1 MATIETTKEK
11 WCQAEVN
18 RVAGELALS
27 REPDAASAAEAYFER
42 ALPPR
47 ASQRR
52 FLERW
57 SGGRGQAP
65 CGEKELAI

>member
-1 MATIETTKEK
+1 MATIETSKEK

-47 ASQRR
+47 GFPTPIPGKMEWWPRPS
-52 FLERW
+52 
-57 SGGRGQAP
+57 P